1 VTALLA
7 PLFTSLVASLVATLG
22 CERLARREGLVKQP
36 REDRWHR
43 EPIPLLGGVAIMV
56 GVLTAVVTVPGA
68 VTRFGPFVA
77 AALVMG
83 LVGLLDDIRP
93 LRPQAKLVAQIVL
106 AAALMKFGFLLRL
119 TASPLLNVFLT
130 LFWIVGITNAF
141 NLLDNMDGLAGGLAV
156 IAAGFRLAF
165 FLMDG
170 DRAGAQLTAAF
181 MGAVAGFLVRNL
193 PPAKVFMGDAGSLF
207 LGFFLSGLCLVSDY
221 SAYSRGIAAVLVL
234 PVLLMLIPIFD
245 TTFVTLT
252 RLITGR
258 PVSQGGRDHTSHR
271 LVGLGITERQALVLL
286 STVSVLSGL
295 LAVLSYQFG
304 FTYTVV
310 LLALLLIGLC
320 LLGVHLGRVQVVAP
334 GMPRAEGPI
343 VRLVADF
350 PFKRHVATVSM
361 DLVLIVIA
369 YYAAYLLRFEVDFEQ
384 HREAF
389 LGTVAPVIVL
399 QISSLALFGSY
410 RGLWQY
416 TSLPDLLRLIQGATV
431 GVGATVLYFVFV
443 TGLAGLSR
451 AVFVLD
457 WLLLVVL
464 LGASRVSSRLLG
476 EMLHPA
482 RDDFRRVLIYG
493 AGDGGELMLR
503 ELRKNP
509 ALRRQPVG
517 FLDDDR
523 SKVGT
528 RIHEVPVLG
537 GLDRADD
544 LLAAHRV
551 VEVIVASRKIPGDRL
566 RALEA
571 VCASRG
577 VSIIRGSLRLESAGG
592 LP

>member
-1 VTALLA
+1 MTALVGPFLA
-7 PLFTSLVASLVATLG
+7 GLVASLAATLG
-22 CERLARREGLVKQP
+22 CERRARRGGLVTQP

-43 EPIPLLGGVAIMV
+43 APVPLLGGVAIMA
-56 GVLTAVVTVPGA
+56 GVLVAMVAVPGA
-68 VTRFGPFVA
+68 VGRFGPFVA

-83 LVGLLDDIRP
+83 LVGLFDDIRP

-119 TASPLLNVFLT
+119 TGSPLLNVFLT

-207 LGFFLSGLCLVSDY
+207 IGFFLSGLCLVSEY

-258 PVSQGGRDHTSHR
+258 PVSRGGRDHTSHR
-271 LVGLGITERQALVLL
+271 LVGLGITERQALALFF
-286 STVSVLSGL
+286 TVSVLSGL
-295 LAVLSYQFG
+295 LAVLSYRYG
-304 FTYTVV
+304 FTHTVV
-310 LLALLLIGLC
+310 LLALLLVGLC
-320 LLGVHLGRVQVVAP
+320 LLGVHLSRVQVVALDDAA
-334 GMPRAEGPI
+334 RADAPI
-343 VRLVADF
+343 VRLVEDF
-350 PFKRHVATVSM
+350 PFKRHVATVSI
-361 DLVLIVIA
+361 DLVLIVVA

-384 HREAF
+384 HREVF

-416 TSLPDLLRLIQGATV
+416 TSLPDLLRLVQGATA

-537 GLDRADD
+537 GLDRAGD
-544 LLAAHRV
+544 LLATHRV
-551 VEVIVASRKIPGDRL
+551 AEVIVASTKIPGDRL
-566 RALEA
+566 RRLEA
-571 VCASRG
+571 VCAARG
-577 VSIIRGSLRLESAGG
+577 VPVIRGALRLESAGG
-592 LP
+592 